1 MIYKGIFWL
10 IEGELYTK
18 KLECDKLGNV
28 IGDGSGLNSKSGDNF
43 NHRLTWEGLPKNVTH
58 GKEYNYY
65 PRGRVE
71 IKGGKAVIYLNPALN
86 SEEMLAELTRLFGL
100 DELDF
105 VRVKNDGRQGTTER
119 MLHSAC
125 ALFYLIDIVIEKSHV
140 AHSTI

>member
-10 IEGELYTK
+10 IEDELYTK
-18 KLECDKLGNV
+18 KLECDKSGNV

-65 PRGRVE
+65 PRSRVE

-86 SEEMLAELTRLFGL
+86 NEEMLAELTRLFGL

-105 VRVKNDGRQGTTER
+105 VRVKNDGSRHYR
-119 MLHSAC
+119 AY
-125 ALFYLIDIVIEKSHV
+125 AP
-140 AHSTI
+140 

>member
-18 KLECDKLGNV
+18 KLKCDKSGNV
-28 IGDGSGLNSKSGDNF
+28 IGDGNGLNSKSGDSF

-100 DELDF
+100 DALDF
-105 VRVKNDGRQGTTER
+105 VRVKNDGSRHYR
-119 MLHSAC
+119 AY
-125 ALFYLIDIVIEKSHV
+125 AP
-140 AHSTI
+140 

>member
-71 IKGGKAVIYLNPALN
+71 IKGGEGAKEYIKVNAL
-86 SEEMLAELTRLFGL
+86 SGEV
-100 DELDF
+100 F
-105 VRVKNDGRQGTTER
+105 V
-119 MLHSAC
+119 
-125 ALFYLIDIVIEKSHV
+125 DIS
-140 AHSTI
+140 

>member
-1 MIYKGIFWL
+1 ML
-10 IEGELYTK
+10 LVTAVD
-18 KLECDKLGNV
+18 LTQ
-28 IGDGSGLNSKSGDNF
+28 KSGDNF

-86 SEEMLAELTRLFGL
+86 SEEMLTELTRLFGL

-105 VRVKNDGRQGTTER
+105 VRVKNDGSRHYR
-119 MLHSAC
+119 AY
-125 ALFYLIDIVIEKSHV
+125 AP
-140 AHSTI
+140 

>member
-10 IEGELYTK
+10 IECELYTK
-18 KLECDKLGNV
+18 RLECDKSGNV
-28 IGDGSGLNSKSGDNF
+28 IGDGSGLNSKSRDNF

-58 GKEYNYY
+58 GKKYNYY

-105 VRVKNDGRQGTTER
+105 VRVKNDGSRHYR
-119 MLHSAC
+119 AY
-125 ALFYLIDIVIEKSHV
+125 AP
-140 AHSTI
+140 

>member
-86 SEEMLAELTRLFGL
+86 SEEMLA
-100 DELDF
+100 
-105 VRVKNDGRQGTTER
+105 GTTER

>member
-1 MIYKGIFWL
+1 M
-10 IEGELYTK
+10 
-18 KLECDKLGNV
+18 
-28 IGDGSGLNSKSGDNF
+28 
-43 NHRLTWEGLPKNVTH
+43 
-58 GKEYNYY
+58 
-65 PRGRVE
+65 E

-86 SEEMLAELTRLFGL
+86 NEEMLAELTRLFGL

-105 VRVKNDGRQGTTER
+105 VRVKMTEVGTTER

>member
-18 KLECDKLGNV
+18 KLECDKSGNV

-71 IKGGKAVIYLNPALN
+71 
-86 SEEMLAELTRLFGL
+86 MLEELTRLFGL
-100 DELDF
+100 DEIDF
-105 VRVKNDGRQGTTER
+105 VRVKNDGSRHYR
-119 MLHSAC
+119 AY
-125 ALFYLIDIVIEKSHV
+125 AP
-140 AHSTI
+140 

>member
-1 MIYKGIFWL
+1 MGGTAENI
-10 IEGELYTK
+10 
-18 KLECDKLGNV
+18 
-28 IGDGSGLNSKSGDNF
+28 
-43 NHRLTWEGLPKNVTH
+43 TH

-105 VRVKNDGRQGTTER
+105 VRSKMTEAGTTER
-119 MLHSAC
+119 MLHSAY

>member
-18 KLECDKLGNV
+18 KLECDKSGNV

-71 IKGGKAVIYLNPALN
+71 IKGGKAVIYLNHRYRHREISRCPQYDLN
-86 SEEMLAELTRLFGL
+86 GNVRRATFHRQAYFLFWK
-100 DELDF
+100 ETF
-105 VRVKNDGRQGTTER
+105 RYHNAV
-119 MLHSAC
+119 
-125 ALFYLIDIVIEKSHV
+125 
-140 AHSTI
+140 

>member
-18 KLECDKLGNV
+18 KLECDKSGNV

-100 DELDF
+100 
-105 VRVKNDGRQGTTER
+105 
-119 MLHSAC
+119 MS
-125 ALFYLIDIVIEKSHV
+125 LIL
-140 AHSTI
+140 

>member
-10 IEGELYTK
+10 IEGELYTN
-18 KLECDKLGNV
+18 KLECDKSGNV

-71 IKGGKAVIYLNPALN
+71 IKGGKDGILIPIKDEKAIANAINTLYHDYDGYIRMAQASFNSVEKYDLNKYKCSILEIFSSVI
-86 SEEMLAELTRLFGL
+86 
-100 DELDF
+100 
-105 VRVKNDGRQGTTER
+105 
-119 MLHSAC
+119 H
-125 ALFYLIDIVIEKSHV
+125 I
-140 AHSTI
+140 

>member
-18 KLECDKLGNV
+18 KLECDKSGNV

-100 DELDF
+100 DELGF
-105 VRVKNDGRQGTTER
+105 VRVKNDGSRHYR
-119 MLHSAC
+119 AY
-125 ALFYLIDIVIEKSHV
+125 AP
-140 AHSTI
+140 